1 MKPSERTRDSR
12 GRFVKEEG
20 TACPTPAEAAA
31 EMTPDAGTAA
41 LRRYGE
47 ESAFRLRAIADDPD
61 TPVKLKADGCV
72 LRFAD
77 RHFAMTDGQED
88 YTCSGE
94 ALRSGIPL
102 AMQYSGTGYSPDLRI
117 LGDWGSSLYVAEE
130 IE

>member
-20 TACPTPAEAAA
+20 TACPTPAEAAV

-61 TPVKLKADGCV
+61 TPVKLKADIERLFFEAVYGKGGKLAEGEGGKEPTV
-72 LRFAD
+72 IRF
-77 RHFAMTDGQED
+77 E
-88 YTCSGE
+88 GE
-94 ALRSGIPL
+94 L
-102 AMQYSGTGYSPDLRI
+102 
-117 LGDWGSSLYVAEE
+117 EE
-130 IE
+130 WSK